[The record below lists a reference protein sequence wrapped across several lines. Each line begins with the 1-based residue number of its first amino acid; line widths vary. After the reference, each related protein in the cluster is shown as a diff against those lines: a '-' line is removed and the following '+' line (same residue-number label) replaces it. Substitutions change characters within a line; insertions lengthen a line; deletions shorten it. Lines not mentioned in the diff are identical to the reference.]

1 MVTHH
6 LPEVVEESAEFK
18 EAEVDSTAKSF
29 WNEAVSKE
37 EAQSNLQRK

>member
-6 LPEVVEESAEFK
+6 LAEVVEESAEFK

-29 WNEAVSKE
+29 WE
-37 EAQSNLQRK
+37 EIHKYDISVGKRYT